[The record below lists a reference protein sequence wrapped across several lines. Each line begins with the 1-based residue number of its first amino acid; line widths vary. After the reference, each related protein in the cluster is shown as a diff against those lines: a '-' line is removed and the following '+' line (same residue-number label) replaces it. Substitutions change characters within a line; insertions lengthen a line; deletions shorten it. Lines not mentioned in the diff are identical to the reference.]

1 MRSTAMWAEKRGAKL
16 LAVLLALLL
25 WQLAAMLVDLPV
37 LLVSPLQVL
46 RRLLTIWREP
56 DFFLTVWHSLLRIA
70 LGFAAALVLGTFLAI
85 LAGRFP
91 VLRTL
96 LWPYVTVMK
105 TVPVASFII
114 ISLIWLNAENLAVF
128 ISFLMVFPTIYL
140 NVLQGYESA
149 DRELLEMARVFRVPY
164 ARQLRHI
171 YLPAV
176 RPFLLSACSVALGM
190 AWKSGVAAEVI
201 AISKHSLGEKLYE
214 SKVYFLNVDLF
225 SWTVVIVLSSFLFE
239 KLALAILRL
248 VLARG
253 EGRVK

>member
-1 MRSTAMWAEKRGAKL
+1 MPVNKRLSKL
-16 LAVLLALLL
+16 LAVLLALAI
-25 WQLAAMLVDLPV
+25 WQLAAMLVNLPV
-37 LLVSPLQVL
+37 IFVSPLQVCE
-46 RRLLTIWREP
+46 RLLTIWREP
-56 DFFLTVWHSLLRIA
+56 DFFTVVWHSLLRIA
-70 LGFAAALVLGTFLAI
+70 LGFFSALVLGTVLAI

-91 VLRTL
+91 LLKTL

-149 DRELLEMARVFRVPY
+149 DKELLEMAQVFRVPY
-164 ARQLRHI
+164 GRRLRRI

-201 AISKHSLGEKLYE
+201 AISRHSLGEKLYE
-214 SKVYFLNVDLF
+214 SKIYFLNVDLF
-225 SWTVVIVLSSFLFE
+225 AWTVVIVLCSYLFE
-239 KLALAILRL
+239 KLALMLLRL
-248 VLARG
+248 VLSRG
-253 EGRVK
+253 EGKAA

>member
-1 MRSTAMWAEKRGAKL
+1 MRAEKRGAKL

-25 WQLAAMLVDLPV
+25 WQLAAMLVNLPV
-37 LLVSPLQVL
+37 LFVSPLQVL
-46 RRLLTIWREP
+46 ERLTTIWREP
-56 DFFLTVWHSLLRIA
+56 DFFLIVSYSLLRIA
-70 LGFAAALVLGTFLAI
+70 LGFFSALVLGTLLAV

-91 VLRTL
+91 VLRAL

-114 ISLIWLNAENLAVF
+114 ISFIWLNADNLAAF

-140 NVLQGYESA
+140 NVLKGYESA

-164 ARQLRHI
+164 VRRLRRI

-176 RPFLLSACSVALGM
+176 RPFLLSASSVALGM

-201 AISKHSLGEKLYE
+201 AITKHSLGGMLQEA
-214 SKVYFLNVDLF
+214 KVNFAMVDLF
-225 SWTVVIVLSSFLFE
+225 AWTVVIVLCSFLFE
-239 KLALAILRL
+239 KLVLALLRL
-248 VLARG
+248 ALARG
-253 EGRVK
+253 EGRSA